1 MAKDLNKINKK
12 LAEAAGSIN
21 PTEDQMAQFAK
32 MVGKYKNRSMEEIE
46 AEVNQMMGTFTRAQK
61 DDFIRKLQMLK
72 QMQGLL
78 DKNQMKKVDMFI
90 RLLSQ

>member
-1 MAKDLNKINKK
+1 MDLNKINKK

-21 PTEDQMAQFAK
+21 PTDEQMAQFAK
-32 MVGKYKNRSMEEIE
+32 IVGKYKNKNIEEIE
-46 AEVNQMMGTFTRAQK
+46 AEINQMMGSFSRAQK
-61 DDFIRKLQMLK
+61 DDFIKKLQVLK

-78 DKNQMKKVDMFI
+78 DKDQMKKVDMFI

>member
-21 PTEDQMAQFAK
+21 PTDEQMAQFAK
-32 MVGKYKNRSMEEIE
+32 MVSKYKNKSLEEIE
-46 AEVNQMMGTFTRAQK
+46 AEVNQMMSNFSRAQK
-61 DDFIRKLQMLK
+61 DDFIQKLQMLK

-78 DKNQMKKVDMFI
+78 DRNQMKKVDLFI